1 MKTMSLIKLLIAT
14 VLLSG
19 FSVFS
24 QENAEEIM
32 ETSKAG
38 GNSLTVDVA
47 CDGFSFIPWGDNF
60 VISGYIYPAGT
71 LTDSNGVL
79 PEGGPE
85 FPELIIG
92 IWTCRGWVIT
102 ERPTHVN
109 QTTTTTFEFNLEI
122 NERDGLADVYGI
134 DMLHTVGLEYT
145 IGDVNAPVLQRAV
158 IGGTGMFDREDGTC
172 YQHALGANASGA
184 FNFTFEFPRIPAS
197 RLN

>member
-1 MKTMSLIKLLIAT
+1 M
-14 VLLSG
+14 LLSG
-19 FSVFS
+19 FSLFS
-24 QENAEEIM
+24 QEVAEEVM

-38 GNSLTVDVA
+38 GDPLVVDVA

-60 VISGYIYPAGT
+60 VVSGYIYPAGT
-71 LTDSNGVL
+71 LTESNGVL

-102 ERPTHVN
+102 ERPTHIN

-122 NERDGLADVYGI
+122 NERDGLADAYGL

-158 IGGTGMFDREDGTC
+158 VGGTGMFDREDGTC
-172 YQHALGANASGA
+172 EQHVLGANISGA
-184 FNFTFEFPRIPAS
+184 FNFTFEFPRIRAS